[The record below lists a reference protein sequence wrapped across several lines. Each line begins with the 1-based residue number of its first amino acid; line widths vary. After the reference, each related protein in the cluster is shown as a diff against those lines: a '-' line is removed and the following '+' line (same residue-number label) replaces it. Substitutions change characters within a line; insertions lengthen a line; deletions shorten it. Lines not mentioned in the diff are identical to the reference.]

1 VTASTGIVLAGGRS
15 SRMGRSKA
23 LLPFDGEPL
32 IAHTVRTLRS
42 LFTDIV
48 VVAAPDQ
55 ELPALPATIVYDD
68 VAHQGPVAGIYH
80 GLGAARGDV
89 AYVTSC
95 DAVFLDPRL
104 IRFVLSQIEDHDV
117 AVPHWDGRFQPLHAA
132 YRRSVRPHLERQL
145 TIGDLRPVHLF
156 DNVRTRR
163 IGEGELRTI
172 DPEGWSFF
180 NMNTPEDYQR
190 ALTLWPRLRGGEAH
204 DSVPRERPGI
214 RCTVE
219 LFGVAQVLSGTT
231 EIALDLPDDATLAH
245 AVAALAER
253 LPVLVG
259 RVIHPDRSHLLEGYT
274 CSLNARDVVR
284 SQDTRI
290 TNGDSIV
297 LLSADA
303 GG

>member
-15 SRMGRSKA
+15 SRMGRPKA

-32 IAHTVRTLRS
+32 IAHTVRTLRT
-42 LFTDIV
+42 LFPDIV

-55 ELPALPATIVYDD
+55 QLPPLPAMIVHDD

-80 GLGAARGDV
+80 GLGVAGGDV

-95 DAVFLDPRL
+95 DAAFLDPRL
-104 IRFVLSQIEDHDV
+104 IRFVLSQIEEHDV
-117 AVPHWDGRFQPLHAA
+117 AVPHWEGRFQPLHAA
-132 YRRSVRPHLERQL
+132 YRRSVLRHLERQL
-145 TIGDLRPVHLF
+145 AIGDLRPVHLF

-163 IGEGELRTI
+163 IDESELRSI

-190 ALTLWPRLRGGEAH
+190 ALTLWPRLHGRESH
-204 DSVPRERPGI
+204 DSPGRPRPGI

-219 LFGVAQVLSGTT
+219 LFGVAQLVSGTT

-245 AVAALAER
+245 ALAALAER

-259 RVIHPDRSHLLEGYT
+259 RVIHPDRNRLLDGHA

-290 TNGDSIV
+290 TNGDRIV